1 MNHRGKSCWP
11 IAQGIP
17 NSGDLVGVQPD
28 VRSWCSWFG
37 CPRSGGRCGGF
48 WVKRLANGVNGV
60 YSSVEFENRY
70 LDDGF
75 FHILPRVGAFPAC
88 QARVSRLITYIIYV
102 RTYATWKLPDQAPDY
117 KSESMSNICRLKC
130 AGADVR
136 IHVRLHVKI
145 CVRWKF
151 YRSNVRIDIRTTVRT
166 CDPKI
171 PKLSE

>member
-1 MNHRGKSCWP
+1 MLTHSSRYPKFWGFSWRPAWREVLMFLVWVSQIRREVWWLLSQTIGEWCKRCLFFCWIWKQVFGWRILSYP
-11 IAQGIP
+11 AK
-17 NSGDLVGVQPD
+17 
-28 VRSWCSWFG
+28 SWC
-37 CPRSGGRCGGF
+37 
-48 WVKRLANGVNGV
+48 
-60 YSSVEFENRY
+60 
-70 LDDGF
+70 
-75 FHILPRVGAFPAC
+75 FPAC